1 MSGILLRRVIAAW
14 RLRLVIVC
22 AALALWGFLLPGA
35 YATFGADFKKLVESG
50 LFGELF
56 DTFTAFGGGNVF
68 TLTGSLALGLVHPI
82 ALALVAVFAVG
93 YPAAVVAGER
103 QRGTLEVLL
112 ARPIARR
119 TLWLTHLVA
128 TVGFVAAC
136 VAAIEAGMV
145 AGAVAFGVGAELRAD
160 GLVLAWA
167 NAVALFVAIGSIGL
181 AASVSTDR
189 LGPALGVT
197 LGITIAGYAVEILG
211 TLWPDAAWL
220 RPISLFYYFQPMEVL
235 SGRANPGDF
244 AVLGAV
250 AAGAAAWAW
259 WVFPRRDLAAPS

>member
-1 MSGILLRRVIAAW
+1 VSGILLRRVIAAW

-22 AALALWGFLLPGA
+22 AALALWGFLLPGV
-35 YATFGADFKKLVESG
+35 YATFGADFKELVESG
-50 LFGELF
+50 LFGDVFE
-56 DTFTAFGGGNVF
+56 TFTALAGGTVF

-82 ALALVAVFAVG
+82 AFALVAVFAVG
-93 YPAAVVAGER
+93 YPAAAVAGER
-103 QRGTLEVLL
+103 QSGTLEVLL
-112 ARPIARR
+112 ARPIGRR
-119 TLWLTHLVA
+119 TVWLTHLVA

-145 AGAVAFGVGAELRAD
+145 AGAVVFGVAAELRVD
-160 GLVLAWA
+160 GLALVWA
-167 NAVALFVAIGSIGL
+167 NAVALFLAIGSVGL

-220 RPISLFYYFQPMEVL
+220 RPASLFFYFQPTEVL
-235 SGRANPGDF
+235 SGRADPVDL
-244 AVLGAV
+244 AVLGVV
-250 AAGAAAWAW
+250 AAGAAGWAW